1 MKVRLLR
8 AAKLQHPAGE
18 VVDITDPAVLGFLLE
33 THTAEPLRA
42 AAEPQEEPKKP
53 AARKKVTK

>member
-8 AAKLQHPAGE
+8 AAKLQHQAGE
-18 VVDITDPAVLGFLLE
+18 VVEITDPAVLGFLLE
-33 THTAEPLRA
+33 TRTAEPLRT

-53 AARKKVTK
+53 GRKRVAK

>member
-1 MKVRLLR
+1 MKVKLLR
-8 AAKLQHPAGE
+8 SAKIQHPAGDVIE
-18 VVDITDPAVLGFLLE
+18 VTDPAVLGFLLD

-53 AARKKVTK
+53 AARKRVTK